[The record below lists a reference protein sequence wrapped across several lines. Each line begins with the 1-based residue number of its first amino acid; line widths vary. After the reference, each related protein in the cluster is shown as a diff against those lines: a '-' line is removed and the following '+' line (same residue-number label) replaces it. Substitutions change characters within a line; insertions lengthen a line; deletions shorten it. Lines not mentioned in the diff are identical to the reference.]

1 MFSIHI
7 HPHTETHVPTE
18 MHTGS
23 AGEHST
29 SVHAPTPHAPAS
41 ASSALAFSAAGE
53 SGLHSGLLSH
63 LGNKPSTFN
72 PTSVKL
78 PGDANSYVIKDTSN
92 TRTPQPLYAKSDIGS
107 LKQTSKMGV
116 YDGNGGVRL
125 DNGLPG
131 GGQDSSKHQHSDNQA
146 YMSSYNPQGEPFSSR
161 HSSSARDN
169 ASSSAPH
176 SFSTKSAWDTS
187 GTTGASA
194 PALPPRNPV
203 ASSSSTQPIYSNVP
217 STTGASAPPLP
228 PRNPV
233 PSSSSTRPD
242 HSNVSGKGPLPDSR
256 YLKESGDGKS
266 KLWVIR
272 DGQGGTKP
280 ADSSIDKYGRPAHVY
295 LLGDRRGKG
304 EWTGP
309 SNSVLAP
316 RKKN

>member
-7 HPHTETHVPTE
+7 HPHTETHIPTE

-23 AGEHST
+23 AGEHSNAGHT
-29 SVHAPTPHAPAS
+29 PTTHAQASVSPPFD
-41 ASSALAFSAAGE
+41 FSAAGE
-53 SGLHSGLLSH
+53 SGRHAGLLRH
-63 LGNKPSTFN
+63 LGHEPSTLFK

-107 LKQTSKMGV
+107 LKQTSKIGV

-131 GGQDSSKHQHSDNQA
+131 GGQGSSKTQSGDHQS
-146 YMSSYNPQGEPFSSR
+146 YMSSYNPQAEPFSSR
-161 HSSSARDN
+161 HSSSARDH
-169 ASSSAPH
+169 AYSSAPH
-176 SFSTKSAWDTS
+176 SFSTKSAWDNS
-187 GTTGASA
+187 GTTGAGA
-194 PALPPRNPV
+194 PPLPPRNPV
-203 ASSSSTQPIYSNVP
+203 ASSSSTHPNYSNAS
-217 STTGASAPPLP
+217 STASSSAPPLP

-233 PSSSSTRPD
+233 PSSSSTQPS

-266 KLWVIR
+266 KYWIIP
-272 DGQGGTKP
+272 DGRGGTKP

-295 LLGDRRGKG
+295 LMGERRGKA
-304 EWTGP
+304 EWTGAGG
-309 SNSVLAP
+309 SILAP
-316 RKKN
+316 RKD